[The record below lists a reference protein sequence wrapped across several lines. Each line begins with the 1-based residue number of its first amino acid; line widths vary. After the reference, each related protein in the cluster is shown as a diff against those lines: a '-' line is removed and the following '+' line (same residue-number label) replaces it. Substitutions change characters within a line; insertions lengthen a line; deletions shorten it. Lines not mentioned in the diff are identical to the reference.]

1 MADQIIPPTLALA
14 PSILVIFGITG
25 DLARRK
31 VLPALYHLSKD
42 DLLPTDFEIVGTSR
56 RPLDIDEL
64 LKVLELRLL
73 EVDNVCDPA
82 ALQVFRQRL
91 RFVQLDPAN
100 GDDYDALHQT
110 LDDIE
115 TEHAVCMNRLYYL
128 SIPPQVYGSV
138 VASLGSRGLNQG
150 CQHGQSESR
159 LLVEKP
165 FGYDYTSA
173 EELIA
178 TTAAA
183 FREDQVLRIDH
194 YLAKETAQNILTFR
208 RHNPLFAS
216 IWNNHNVQSI
226 DIVAYEKIGIEGR
239 IDFYEHV
246 GALRDLIQSHLMQLL
261 TLTTMEL
268 PPRVGDSA
276 AVHTA
281 KETLLDAIVPPALSD
296 VTTKVIRAQYEDYR
310 EEVNNPDSTTETFV
324 SIQLEIANE
333 RWQGVPI
340 RLLTGKAMAT
350 KRTDIT
356 LCFGHIGPD
365 TADNQLTFRIQPN
378 EGIDIQLLVKKP
390 GYDNAVHPA
399 SMDFSYLT
407 TFDGHGHPDAYERV
421 LIDAIR
427 GDNTLFATS
436 REVLASWRVLQPILD
451 QWGHDSSDLRTYPI
465 GAAKVE

>member
-1 MADQIIPPTLALA
+1 MTDQEISPLIGLP

-42 DLLPTDFEIVGTSR
+42 HLLPADFEIVGTSR
-56 RPLDIDEL
+56 RPLDIDEI

-73 EVDNVCDPA
+73 EIDSVCDPA
-82 ALQVFRQRL
+82 ELQLFRRHL
-91 RFVQLDPAN
+91 RVIQLDPAN
-100 GDDYDALHQT
+100 GDDYDQLHST

-115 TEHAVCMNRLYYL
+115 SEHHTCMNRLYYL
-128 SIPPQVYGSV
+128 SIPPQVYGLV
-138 VASLGSRGLNQG
+138 VQSLGSRGLNQG
-150 CQHGQSESR
+150 CQHGKAESR

-165 FGYDYTSA
+165 FGYDYASA
-173 EELIA
+173 EALIA

-183 FREDQVLRIDH
+183 FQENQVLRIDH

-208 RHNPLFAS
+208 LHNPLFAS

-226 DIVAYEKIGIEGR
+226 DIVAFEKIGIEGR

-261 TLTTMEL
+261 TLTTMDL
-268 PPRVGDSA
+268 PPRTGDSA

-281 KETLLDAIVPPALSD
+281 KQTLLAAVVSPAPD
-296 VTTKVIRAQYEDYR
+296 KVTSKVVRAQYEGYR
-310 EEVNNPDSTTETFV
+310 DEVNNPNSTTETFV

-340 RLLTGKAMAT
+340 TLRTGKAMST

-390 GYDNAVHPA
+390 GFEAEVYPA
-399 SMDFSYLT
+399 SMDFSYQT
-407 TFDGHGHPDAYERV
+407 TFEEPGHPDAYERV

-427 GDNTLFATS
+427 GDHTLFATS
-436 REVLASWRVLQPILD
+436 QEVLASWRVLQPILD
-451 QWGHDSSDLRTYPI
+451 QWDKDDSDLKTYPV
-465 GAAKVE
+465 GSSTVT

>member
-1 MADQIIPPTLALA
+1 MAAQTLPQSLDLS
-14 PSILVIFGITG
+14 PSSLVIFGITG

-42 DLLPTDFEIVGTSR
+42 NLLPAHFEIVGTSR

-64 LKVLELRLL
+64 LKVVELCVLED
-73 EVDNVCDPA
+73 DNICDPE
-82 ALQVFRQRL
+82 ALQVFRQHLRL
-91 RFVQLDPAN
+91 VQLDPVN
-100 GDDYDALHQT
+100 GDDYDQLHKT

-115 TEHAVCMNRLYYL
+115 TEHGVCMNRLYYL

-138 VASLGSRGLNQG
+138 VRSLGSRGLNQG
-150 CQHGQSESR
+150 CQHGQAESR

-165 FGYDYTSA
+165 FGYDYASA

-183 FREDQVLRIDH
+183 FQENQVLRIDH

-239 IDFYEHV
+239 IDFYEHI

-268 PPRVGDSA
+268 PAQSGGSA
-276 AVHTA
+276 AIHTA
-281 KETLLDAIVPPALSD
+281 KQTLLDAIVPPALSA
-296 VTTKVIRAQYEDYR
+296 VTSSVVRAQYEGYR
-310 EEVNNPDSTTETFV
+310 AEVNNPDSTTETFV
-324 SIQLEIANE
+324 SIPLEIANE

-340 RLLTGKAMAT
+340 RLQTGKAMAT

-356 LCFGHIGPD
+356 LSFGHIGPD
-365 TADNQLTFRIQPN
+365 PADNQLTFRIQPN

-390 GYDNAVHPA
+390 GFEAEVHPA
-399 SMDFSYLT
+399 SMDFSYHA
-407 TFDGHGHPDAYERV
+407 TFDDHGHPDAYERV

-427 GDNTLFATS
+427 GDHTLFATS
-436 REVLASWRVLQPILD
+436 QEVLASWRVLQPILD
-451 QWGHDSSDLRTYPI
+451 QWSKDSSDLRTYPV
-465 GAAKVE
+465 GSKVIT